1 MTTMRFLPAVFAL
14 LAFASAHAA
23 SPTDVQST
31 YRIFKN
37 GILIGQV
44 NEHFTR
50 DGTGYRIVSETRS
63 DGALNWFVHDKL
75 TITSEGRVTAG
86 GLQPLKYE
94 SVRESDKS
102 RTLRATFNWDK
113 NVMISEHDGKSETV
127 PLQPGT
133 QDRLSVMY
141 QYMLS
146 MPYSPEVRQWMS
158 NGRNV
163 EQYLYRKQAD
173 AALKTL
179 AGDFDTVHYSRDAKP
194 GEDKADLWLAKDR
207 YFLPVRIVFEDRKG
221 SRLDQTLV
229 SLSTQ

>member
-1 MTTMRFLPAVFAL
+1 MRLFSAALVL
-14 LAFASAHAA
+14 LATSAAHAA
-23 SPTDVQST
+23 SPSDIQST

-50 DGTGYRIVSETRS
+50 DAETYRIVSETRS
-63 DGALNWFVHDKL
+63 DGALNWFVHDKI

-86 GLQPLKYE
+86 GLQPARYE
-94 SVRESDKS
+94 SARESDPS
-102 RTLRATFNWDK
+102 RTLRATFNWEK
-113 NVMISEHDGKSETV
+113 NIMTSEHDGKTEQVS
-127 PLQPGT
+127 LQPGT

-158 NGRNV
+158 NGRSV

-194 GEDKADLWLAKDR
+194 GEDKAELWLAKDR

-229 SLSTQ
+229 NLSTK